1 VKIQQAPHLYYNL
14 LKIAS
19 RDRADYIYLH
29 TDSNYNSN
37 LHAALCGYGV
47 RNELLMDFIAE
58 LEWRGMLHQLTP
70 GIKEHLAE
78 APRKAYI
85 GFDPTAPSMTIGN
98 YVQIML
104 LTLWARAGHHPVVL
118 FGGATGRIGD
128 PSGKD
133 KERQLKSYDEL
144 DSNLE
149 FQRKQMLHLL
159 NAGLSAGADAGA
171 KTVDEASFSVVNNY
185 DFYKDMNTLDFLRN
199 VGKTLTISYMMT
211 KDSVKNRLETGMSFT
226 EFSYQLLQGYDF
238 QRLYEDEEVTVQ
250 MGGSDQWGNITAG
263 TEFVRR
269 NAEGKAY
276 AVTTPLL
283 TKADGSKFGKSEA
296 GNIWLD
302 PEMTSPYEFYQFWLR
317 SSDADVPTY
326 LKYFSLRT
334 KEEILADCAIFEQEA
349 PEFRDINDVKKRLG
363 EELTKRV
370 HGEEGLAT
378 ALRVTN
384 LLYGKGAAEDLK
396 ALDAKTLAFL
406 GETLPSFS
414 LSAESLSGATNLI
427 DFLADAEILTS
438 KSEARRAIQGN
449 AISINKV
456 KVSSVEATVSTDDL
470 LHGKYMMVENGK
482 KKRFIV
488 EVG

>member
-1 VKIQQAPHLYYNL
+1 MNFIEE
-14 LKIAS
+14 LK
-19 RDRADYIYLH
+19 
-29 TDSNYNSN
+29 
-37 LHAALCGYGV
+37 
-47 RNELLMDFIAE
+47 
-58 LEWRGMLHQLTP
+58 WRGMLHQLTP
-70 GIKEHLAE
+70 GIEEHLSE

-144 DSNLE
+144 DNNLAHQKE
-149 FQRKQMLHLL
+149 QMMQLL
-159 NAGLSAGADAGA
+159 AAGLRGADAGA
-171 KTVDEASFSVVNNY
+171 VEVEEAMFSVVNNL
-185 DFYKDMNTLDFLRN
+185 DFYAEMNALDFLRN

-211 KDSVKNRLETGMSFT
+211 KDSVKNRLESGMSFT

-238 QRLYEDEEVTVQ
+238 QCLYQQDGVTVQ

-269 NAEGKAY
+269 NADGKAF

-317 SSDADVPTY
+317 SNDADIPTY
-326 LKYFSLRT
+326 LKYFSLRS
-334 KEEILADCAIFEQEA
+334 KADILADCAVMADENA
-349 PEFRDINDVKKRLG
+349 EFRAINDIKKRLG
-363 EELTKRV
+363 EELTERV
-370 HGEEGLAT
+370 HGADGLTT

-384 LLYGKGAAEDLK
+384 LLYGKGAAEDLR
-396 ALDAKTLAFL
+396 ALDARTLAFL
-406 GETLPSFS
+406 GGTLPTFHVARAAIDASPS
-414 LSAESLSGATNLI
+414 LT
-427 DFLADAEILTS
+427 DFLSEHTEVVSS
-438 KSEARRAIQGN
+438 KSEAKRAIGGN
-449 AISINKV
+449 AVSINKV
-456 KVSSVEATVSTDDL
+456 KVTDAEAEINAGDL
-470 LHGKYMMVENGK
+470 LHERFIMVENGK
-482 KKRFIV
+482 KKRYLVIV
-488 EVG
+488 D

>member
-1 VKIQQAPHLYYNL
+1 MLPTTEKN
-14 LKIAS
+14 
-19 RDRADYIYLH
+19 
-29 TDSNYNSN
+29 
-37 LHAALCGYGV
+37 
-47 RNELLMDFIAE
+47 MDFIAE
-58 LEWRGMLHQLTP
+58 LQWRGMLHQLTP
-70 GIKEHLAE
+70 GIEEHLAE

-133 KERQLKSYDEL
+133 KERQLKTYEEL
-144 DSNLE
+144 DANLE
-149 FQRKQMLHLL
+149 FQRQQMLKL
-159 NAGLSAGADAGA
+159 LSAGLKGAAAGA
-171 KTVDEASFSVVNNY
+171 EEVDEAKFSVVNNY
-185 DFYKDMNTLDFLRN
+185 DFYKGMNALDFLRN

-238 QRLYEDEEVTVQ
+238 QCLYEQEGVTIQ

-269 NAEGKAY
+269 NLEGKAY

-302 PEMTSPYEFYQFWLR
+302 PDMTSPYEFYQFWLR
-317 SSDADVPTY
+317 SNDADIPTY
-326 LKYFSLRT
+326 LKYFSLRS
-334 KEEILADCAIFEQEA
+334 KEEILTDCAVLESGIA
-349 PEFRDINDVKKRLG
+349 EFRDIKAVKTSLA
-363 EELTKRV
+363 EELTERV
-370 HGEEGLAT
+370 HGTGGLAT
-378 ALRVTN
+378 ALSVTS
-384 LLYGKGAAEDLK
+384 LMFGKGAADDVR
-396 ALDAKTLAFL
+396 ALNAKTLGFMATEL
-406 GETLPSFS
+406 
-414 LSAESLSGATNLI
+414 ESRTGPTELQSGKMSLI
-427 DFLADAEILTS
+427 DFLAGADILTS
-438 KSEARRAIQGN
+438 KSEAKRAILGN

-456 KVSSVEATVSTDDL
+456 KIADVEATVSSTDL
-470 LHGKYMMVENGK
+470 LHGKFMMVDNGK
-482 KKRFIV
+482 KKQYMVVMR
-488 EVG
+488 

>member
-1 VKIQQAPHLYYNL
+1 M
-14 LKIAS
+14 S
-19 RDRADYIYLH
+19 
-29 TDSNYNSN
+29 
-37 LHAALCGYGV
+37 
-47 RNELLMDFIAE
+47 FIEE

-70 GIKEHLAE
+70 GIKEHLEE

-133 KERQLKSYDEL
+133 KERQLKTYEEL

-159 NAGLSAGADAGA
+159 SAGLRGANAGAEQVEEA
-171 KTVDEASFSVVNNY
+171 KFSVVNNY
-185 DFYKDMNTLDFLRN
+185 DFYKEMNALDFLRN

-211 KDSVKNRLETGMSFT
+211 KDSVKNRLESGMSFT

-238 QRLYEDEEVTVQ
+238 QCLYEQEGVTVQ

-269 NAEGKAY
+269 NLEGKAY

-296 GNIWLD
+296 GNVWLD
-302 PEMTSPYEFYQFWLR
+302 PDMTSPFEFYQFWLR
-317 SSDADVPTY
+317 SADADIPTY
-326 LKYFSLRT
+326 LKYFSLRA
-334 KEEILADCAIFEQEA
+334 KEDILADCAVFATEGA
-349 PEFRDINDVKKRLG
+349 EFKDIRDVKTRLA
-363 EELTKRV
+363 EELTERV
-370 HGEEGLAT
+370 HGADGLAT

-384 LLYGKGAAEDLK
+384 LLYGKAAAEDLQ

-406 GETLPSFS
+406 GGTLPTFNVS
-414 LSAESLSGATNLI
+414 SAVISSAPNLM
-427 DFLADAEILTS
+427 DFLAEHTEVVSS
-438 KSEARRAIQGN
+438 KSEAKRAIQGN
-449 AISINKV
+449 AIAINKI
-456 KVSSVEATVSTDDL
+456 KVADENATVRQQDL
-470 LHGKYMMVENGK
+470 MHDKYLMVENGK
-482 KKRFIV
+482 KRRYLVIV
-488 EVG
+488 E

>member
-1 VKIQQAPHLYYNL
+1 
-14 LKIAS
+14 
-19 RDRADYIYLH
+19 
-29 TDSNYNSN
+29 
-37 LHAALCGYGV
+37 
-47 RNELLMDFIAE
+47 MDFIAE
-58 LEWRGMLHQLTP
+58 LTWRGMLHQLTP
-70 GIKEHLAE
+70 GIEEHLAE

-133 KERQLKSYDEL
+133 KERQLKTYEEL
-144 DSNLE
+144 DNNLE
-149 FQRKQMLHLL
+149 FQRQQMLRLL
-159 NAGLSAGADAGA
+159 SAGLSGANAGAGTAEGSSEAKVDGA
-171 KTVDEASFSVVNNY
+171 KFSVVNNY
-185 DFYKDMNTLDFLRN
+185 DFYKDMNALDFLRN

-211 KDSVKNRLETGMSFT
+211 KDSVKNRLESGMSFT

-238 QRLYEDEEVTVQ
+238 QCLYEQEGVTIQ

-269 NAEGKAY
+269 NLEGKAY

-302 PEMTSPYEFYQFWLR
+302 AEMTSPYEFYQFWLR
-317 SSDADVPTY
+317 SNDADIPTY
-326 LKYFSLRT
+326 LKYFSLRS
-334 KEEILADCAIFEQEA
+334 KEEVLADCAIVEDHLVNEDK
-349 PEFRDINDVKKRLG
+349 FREVNAIKRALG
-363 EELTKRV
+363 EELTERI
-370 HGEEGLAT
+370 HGADGLAT

-384 LLYGKGAAEDLK
+384 LIYGKGASDDLR
-396 ALDAKTLAFL
+396 ALDAKTLGFL
-406 GETLPSFS
+406 AGEL
-414 LSAESLSGATNLI
+414 ESHTISSSTLSGGIPLI
-427 DFLADAEILTS
+427 DFLATAQILTS

-449 AISINKV
+449 AISINKE
-456 KVSSVEATVSTDDL
+456 KVSDVETIVSTDDL
-470 LHGKYMMVENGK
+470 LHDKFMMVNNGK
-482 KKRFIV
+482 RNQYMIV
-488 EVG
+488 VE